1 MEQYFD
7 QINRIII
14 AKKISMRVIFKL
26 RDVVELRQN
35 KWVPRREEDYTPK
48 TIDQIHKQ
56 AQLMNVQKQR
66 SAAQRSPKDNK
77 KKEGRPGIGP
87 SIAPYVTAA
96 MVQA

>member
-14 AKKISMRVIFKL
+14 AKKISMRMIFKL

-48 TIDQIHKQ
+48 TIAQIYKE
-56 AQLMNVQKQR
+56 AQMANAQIQR
-66 SAAQRSPKDNK
+66 SAAQRYPNDNK
-77 KKEGRPGIGP
+77 KKESRPGIGP
-87 SIAPYVTAA
+87 SIARYVTAA
-96 MVQA
+96 MVQG